1 MATRWTAVVFDTP
14 DARNLARWW
23 AAALGWEISY
33 ENNHE
38 SDVMPPGDQRAPG
51 QIELCFG
58 AGGDHKASK
67 NRIHLDLASD
77 SKEHQA
83 AQVERLLSLGARPA
97 DIGQD
102 ASVPWVVLADPEGNE
117 FCVLDPRSQYRHT
130 GAIAAVVIDTIDP
143 ASLASFWA
151 SATGWPAVAAAEG
164 LVSLQPPVAGLPFV
178 EFIRSSSPKVV
189 KDRLHLDVAPFADDD
204 RDAEVQRLVAIGAR
218 PLDIGQEPGV
228 SWVVLADPEDNEF
241 CVLSP
246 RGVS

>member
-33 ENNHE
+33 ENDHE

-58 AGGDHKASK
+58 AGGDHKVGK

-117 FCVLDPRSQYRHT
+117 FCVIRPK
-130 GAIAAVVIDTIDP
+130 DT
-143 ASLASFWA
+143 L
-151 SATGWPAVAAAEG
+151 T
-164 LVSLQPPVAGLPFV
+164 
-178 EFIRSSSPKVV
+178 R
-189 KDRLHLDVAPFADDD
+189 
-204 RDAEVQRLVAIGAR
+204 
-218 PLDIGQEPGV
+218 
-228 SWVVLADPEDNEF
+228 
-241 CVLSP
+241 
-246 RGVS
+246 